1 MTTRATSIRGL
12 LYFFFV
18 SINIFISNTQF
29 KLSEHI
35 YYQLE
40 VRFITRSFKVDDIDD
55 VKSKL
60 FVSLAAGRFI
70 CGLFTMTGIL
80 FLAWIVQAIGKD
92 GLSVQNILGTAGAFG
107 LNILFCK
114 QYVLNYSARHP
125 YWVLVINSVTFMVN
139 GLVIL
144 LCGDAYP
151 YAIVISGVIS
161 ALADKAYLQ
170 SRKVMQNRVYRGD
183 ELTVLGN
190 KLETVA
196 IVAGL
201 AGSGLAM
208 VVPCTTSWIGGLVLV
223 AVTLLTVANY
233 YQIKYL
239 MLLQPPEDE

>member
-1 MTTRATSIRGL
+1 MNVYIISL
-12 LYFFFV
+12 KFV
-18 SINIFISNTQF
+18 LSGVTMNNIDEI
-29 KLSEHI
+29 
-35 YYQLE
+35 
-40 VRFITRSFKVDDIDD
+40 
-55 VKSKL
+55 KSKL

-92 GLSVQNILGTAGAFG
+92 GISVQSILGTAGAFG
-107 LNILFCK
+107 LNILFCRK
-114 QYVLNYSARHP
+114 VVLNYSARHP
-125 YWVLVINSVTFMVN
+125 YWVLVINSVTFAVD

-144 LCGDAYP
+144 LYGDAFP

-161 ALADKAYLQ
+161 TLADKAYLH
-170 SRKVMQNRVYRGD
+170 SRKVMQNRVFSGD

-208 VVPCTTSWIGGLVLV
+208 VVPCTTGWIGGLVLV
-223 AVTLLTVANY
+223 AVSMLSIANY

-239 MLLQPPEDE
+239 MMLQPPEDE

>member
-1 MTTRATSIRGL
+1 LKIVL
-12 LYFFFV
+12 F
-18 SINIFISNTQF
+18 
-29 KLSEHI
+29 
-35 YYQLE
+35 
-40 VRFITRSFKVDDIDD
+40 TRSLKVND
-55 VKSKL
+55 VKAKL
-60 FVSLAAGRFI
+60 FLALAAGRFI

-92 GLSVQNILGTAGAFG
+92 GISVQNILATAGAFC
-107 LNILFCK
+107 LNVLFCK
-114 QYVLNYSARHP
+114 KVVLNYSARHP
-125 YWVLVINSVTFMVN
+125 YWVLTINSVTFIVD

-144 LCGDAYP
+144 LCGDACP

-170 SRKVMQNRVYRGD
+170 SRKVMQNRVFRGD

-190 KLETVA
+190 KLDTVA

-208 VVPCTTSWIGGLVLV
+208 VVPCTTNWIGGLVLA
-223 AVTLLTVANY
+223 AVVLLTVANY

-239 MLLQPPEDE
+239 MMLQPSE

>member
-1 MTTRATSIRGL
+1 MNVYITSLKIVL
-12 LYFFFV
+12 F
-18 SINIFISNTQF
+18 
-29 KLSEHI
+29 
-35 YYQLE
+35 
-40 VRFITRSFKVDDIDD
+40 TRSLKVND
-55 VKSKL
+55 VKAKL
-60 FVSLAAGRFI
+60 FLALAAGRFI

-92 GLSVQNILGTAGAFG
+92 GISVQNILATAGAFC
-107 LNILFCK
+107 LNVLFCK
-114 QYVLNYSARHP
+114 KVVLNYSAKHP
-125 YWVLVINSVTFMVN
+125 YWVLTINSVTFVVD

-144 LCGDAYP
+144 LCGDACP
-151 YAIVISGVIS
+151 YMIVVSGVIS

-170 SRKVMQNRVYRGD
+170 SRKVMQNRVFSGD

-190 KLETVA
+190 KLDTVA

-208 VVPCTTSWIGGLVLV
+208 VVPCTTGWIGGLVLV

-239 MLLQPPEDE
+239 LLLQPSED